1 MKTPPRSFT
10 STLSGLRAPSLTIGD
25 SAPRVAAP
33 IEYVEWLVDGRD
45 SDASRNMSREP
56 GREGTEAS
64 EAWREAG
71 RDMVMCG
78 GRRGGVEIVVG
89 SWLALVS
96 GGRSVAPG
104 LPLWWSAASGPPR
117 VSLASMRY
125 CLSSGVS
132 QSKLERRYVSSM
144 SDMLGSSH

>member
-1 MKTPPRSFT
+1 MSLKTPPRSFT

-71 RDMVMCG
+71 LD
-78 GRRGGVEIVVG
+78 IV
-89 SWLALVS
+89 
-96 GGRSVAPG
+96 G

-144 SDMLGSSH
+144 SDMLDS

>member
-1 MKTPPRSFT
+1 
-10 STLSGLRAPSLTIGD
+10 
-25 SAPRVAAP
+25 
-33 IEYVEWLVDGRD
+33 
-45 SDASRNMSREP
+45 MSREP

-71 RDMVMCG
+71 RDM
-78 GRRGGVEIVVG
+78 
-89 SWLALVS
+89 S
-96 GGRSVAPG
+96 GGRCLAPG

>member
-1 MKTPPRSFT
+1 M
-10 STLSGLRAPSLTIGD
+10 
-25 SAPRVAAP
+25 
-33 IEYVEWLVDGRD
+33 
-45 SDASRNMSREP
+45 
-56 GREGTEAS
+56 
-64 EAWREAG
+64 
-71 RDMVMCG
+71 
-78 GRRGGVEIVVG
+78 
-89 SWLALVS
+89 S

-144 SDMLGSSH
+144 SDMLGSSTKKFYARPSCGDGLTDLRDFLRIAAALRDR